1 MSIAEQLREEL
12 KDAMRARDQKRLD
25 VVRAIETEV
34 KMARSAPGF
43 EDEVDDALYEKI
55 IAAYV
60 KKMKKALTEYEGLG
74 DRGKEMADKLRF
86 ETEYLARWLP
96 KQLGEEEIRVLVKQ
110 AIEELGAS
118 SPKQAGRI
126 VGHLMKTHKKELDGK
141 LVQRI
146 ATEELGG

>member
-34 KMARSAPGF
+34 KMARSAPEF
-43 EDEVDDALYEKI
+43 EGEVDDALYEKI

-96 KQLGEEEIRVLVKQ
+96 KQLGEEEIRILVKQ